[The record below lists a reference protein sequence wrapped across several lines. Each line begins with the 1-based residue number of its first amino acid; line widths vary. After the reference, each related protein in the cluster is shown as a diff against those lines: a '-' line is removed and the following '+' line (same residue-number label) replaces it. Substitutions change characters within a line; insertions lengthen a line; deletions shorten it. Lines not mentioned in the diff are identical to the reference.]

1 MGWNRGRHPA
11 PTPLR
16 RASNPGADR
25 LTLLQDGIWF
35 SVHSYLPKPPL
46 VSTAICFKTSPGGIP
61 SLNYESEYTMLKICL
76 AVGLL
81 FAVAGAANAACSS
94 DDAMTKSA
102 DVAEVLSN
110 KLSSN
115 MDAASKLMTE
125 MGTITGNGTVTEAT
139 CTKLDDLMVRA
150 KKL

>member
-1 MGWNRGRHPA
+1 
-11 PTPLR
+11 
-16 RASNPGADR
+16 
-25 LTLLQDGIWF
+25 
-35 SVHSYLPKPPL
+35 V
-46 VSTAICFKTSPGGIP
+46 
-61 SLNYESEYTMLKICL
+61 LKICL

-81 FAVAGAANAACSS
+81 FAVTAAANAACSS
-94 DDAMTKSA
+94 DDAMKKSA

-139 CTKLDDLMVRA
+139 CAKLDDLMVRA